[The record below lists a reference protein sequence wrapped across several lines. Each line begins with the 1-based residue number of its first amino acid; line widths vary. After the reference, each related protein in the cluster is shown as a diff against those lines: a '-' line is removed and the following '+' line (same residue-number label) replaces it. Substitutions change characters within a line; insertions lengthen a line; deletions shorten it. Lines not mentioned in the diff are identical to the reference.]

1 MLIDR
6 CFRCNACS
14 IRLGDESSSFL
25 AGRNPSIPRNQ
36 RVEFVASPNTRWLVG
51 FPISST
57 MILTLVRGFHALQ
70 VGCTTFARFDSN
82 VVQATVW
89 MVERPSSP
97 FPLSF
102 VSPSNRSI
110 ATYVT
115 PSSRSSSFSSTRF
128 SRRSRFPSPSLPHRK
143 QGKQPVSIGKRV
155 RFYFS
160 LEPAFDPDGGSF
172 LSGRVRCGCPTVVN
186 HGCESSV

>member
-115 PSSRSSSFSSTRF
+115 PSSRSSSFHRHVSREDLVSHRRPCPIENKESSPF
-128 SRRSRFPSPSLPHRK
+128 RSGNGSGSISPSNRP
-143 QGKQPVSIGKRV
+143 SIPMEGLFFRV
-155 RFYFS
+155 
-160 LEPAFDPDGGSF
+160 G
-172 LSGRVRCGCPTVVN
+172 
-186 HGCESSV
+186 